1 MTHQLLLAG
10 TLLLMLA
17 AAPPLM
23 AASGLVRE
31 VTLSSGGLAE
41 VTLAGTVDGDATI
54 ALDVRADQ
62 IDDILKSLVVRDPGG
77 RVGAMRLDGEDQV
90 EEVLRGLPFTADDL
104 SSSAQLAGKLQGV
117 EVRVESGGRVLEG
130 RVLGL
135 SEREAGAETGTVRV
149 LSLLTGSGA
158 LESVRVDDGLT
169 VTIRDPA
176 MVARIAEVVDV
187 AGRAKAS
194 GARRVEIALS
204 GTGAREV
211 RLTYVVAAPVWKTS
225 YRIVDNGDG
234 RANLQAWA
242 IIENALGEDWKG
254 VDVTLSSGAP
264 VTLQPRLH
272 RRTWRR
278 RAEAPVPVEDLGMP
292 DLDAGTLAARPAAP
306 PLPAPMERMDRSRR
320 AVDARYEAAPAAVA
334 AQPTEGDVVATF
346 RLPHPVDLGVG
357 RTLSVP
363 ILDTEIE
370 AARIALW
377 KPGQGLHPI
386 AALMLRNGT
395 GTTLPPGILTVYDRA
410 LGYVGDARL
419 PATPAGEQRFAA
431 FAADRKVGVRAE
443 AKPAEVVTRITVV
456 DGALRAT
463 ARTREETVYTVKG
476 APDAARTVVI
486 EHPRRDG
493 WTFSSP
499 ARDGETAAAYR
510 LKLDVAAAGTA
521 EARAVLE
528 RVQTDTYALAE
539 AEAGMLVSWSA
550 LADDPALADGLKALS
565 RARADSQAATRE
577 IAEIGERIA
586 TITTEQERIRGNLGV
601 VPKDSELARRY
612 LAQMGTQ
619 EDALARLGTTQDEA
633 RARLGTQ
640 EARVRALIAE
650 LSGREPRP

>member
-10 TLLLMLA
+10 TLLLMIA

-41 VTLAGTVDGDATI
+41 VTLAGSVDGDATI

-90 EEVLRGLPFTADDL
+90 EEVLRGVPFTADDL

-176 MVARIAEVVDV
+176 MAARIAEVVDV

-225 YRIVDNGDG
+225 YRIVDHGDG

-278 RAEAPVPVEDLGMP
+278 RADAPVPVEDLGLP

-306 PLPAPMERMDRSRR
+306 PMPAPMERMRRS
-320 AVDARYEAAPAAVA
+320 ADARYEAAPAAVA

-377 KPGQGLHPI
+377 KPGQGLHPV

-419 PATPAGEQRFAA
+419 PVTPAGEQRFAA
-431 FAADRKVGVRAE
+431 FAADRKVAVRAE
-443 AKPAEVVTRITVV
+443 AKPADVLTRIAVV

-510 LKLDVAAAGTA
+510 LTLDVAAAGTA

-550 LADDPALADGLKALS
+550 LADDPALANGLKALS

-586 TITTEQERIRGNLGV
+586 TIATEQERIRGNLGV

>member
-10 TLLLMLA
+10 TLLLMIA

-23 AASGLVRE
+23 AASGIVRE
-31 VTLSSGGLAE
+31 ITLSSGGLAE

-77 RVGAMRLDGEDQV
+77 TVGAMRLDGEDQV
-90 EEVLRGLPFTADDL
+90 EEVLRGVPFTADDL

-306 PLPAPMERMDRSRR
+306 PMPAPMERMRRS
-320 AVDARYEAAPAAVA
+320 ADARYEAAPAAVA

-377 KPGQGLHPI
+377 KPGQGPHPI

-493 WTFSSP
+493 WAFSSP

>member
-10 TLLLMLA
+10 TLLLMIA

-23 AASGLVRE
+23 AASGIVRE
-31 VTLSSGGLAE
+31 ITLSSGGLAE

-77 RVGAMRLDGEDQV
+77 TVGAMRLDGEDQV
-90 EEVLRGLPFTADDL
+90 EEVLRGVPFTADDL

-306 PLPAPMERMDRSRR
+306 PMPAPMERMRRS
-320 AVDARYEAAPAAVA
+320 ADARYEAAPAAVA